1 MSERTQLSTQ
11 EQTLM
16 RKLAEYTAKDKKV
29 EVITAK
35 DGTVICYET
44 TTKRKELFRIAP

>member
-1 MSERTQLSTQ
+1 MSENVKLSPQ

-16 RKLAEYTAKDKKV
+16 HKLAEYTAKNKKV

-35 DGTVICYET
+35 DGTIIGYET
-44 TTKRKELFRIAP
+44 TTTRKELFRVEP

>member
-1 MSERTQLSTQ
+1 MSENVNLSPQ
-11 EQTLM
+11 EQLLM
-16 RKLAEYTAKDKKV
+16 RKLAEYTAKDKKI

-44 TTKRKELFRIAP
+44 TTKRRELFRIAP

>member
-1 MSERTQLSTQ
+1 MTENRQLSVQ
-11 EQTLM
+11 EQTLI

-29 EVITAK
+29 ELITAK

-44 TTKRKELFRIAP
+44 TIKRKELFRVVP

>member
-1 MSERTQLSTQ
+1 MSENVNLSPQ
-11 EQTLM
+11 EQTLI
-16 RKLAEYTAKDKKV
+16 RKLAEYTAKDKKI

-44 TTKRKELFRIAP
+44 TTKRRELFRIAP

>member
-1 MSERTQLSTQ
+1 MVDNTQLSTQ

-29 EVITAK
+29 EVIKVK
-35 DGTVICYET
+35 DGTIICYET
-44 TTKRKELFRIAP
+44 TTKRRELFRVAP